1 MRQKMRF
8 AGLLLSLVSS
18 LFLPLVAMAHKDAI
32 GAVYTMSNAVSGNSV
47 LVFDRDI
54 TGKLT
59 PAGEFPTEGL
69 GTGSGLGNQG
79 AVILDPANRWLFVV
93 NPGSDDISV
102 FTIED
107 DGLELLDRVSS
118 NGQQPISLTYSH
130 NLLYVLNAG
139 GGVGGSDSISG
150 FIVGADG
157 KLTPI
162 ADSTRPLS
170 DVSTGPAQIQ
180 FNADGDVLVVTE
192 KATDTI
198 DTYTLDSNGIPSD
211 PNPQPSSGV
220 TPFGFAFGKR
230 DQLIVSE
237 AAGGAT
243 DQGSLSSYVLDQ
255 DGTLDLISS
264 SIATKETAA
273 CWVVVSNDGRV
284 AYTTNAGSNSVSA
297 FHIDFD
303 GELSLLDRNGKA
315 ALTGRNSTPIDM
327 ALSNDGRNLYT
338 LNTGNATISV
348 FRVDIKGGLKRLRT
362 LRNLPLTANGLAAR

>member
-1 MRQKMRF
+1 MQWQMRITGIILSILSILFFPLMTM
-8 AGLLLSLVSS
+8 AGQES
-18 LFLPLVAMAHKDAI
+18 I
-32 GAVYTMSNAVSGNSV
+32 GAVYTMTNAVEGNSI
-47 LVFDRDI
+47 LVFDRDH

-59 PAGEFPTEGL
+59 PGGEFPTEGL

-79 AVILDPANRWLFVV
+79 AVVLDPANRWLFVI

-102 FTIED
+102 FAVIE
-107 DGLELLDRVSS
+107 DGLELIDRVPS
-118 NGQQPISLTYSH
+118 NGQQPISLTFSH

-139 GGVGGSDSISG
+139 GSVGGSDSISG
-150 FIVGADG
+150 FSVGPDG
-157 KLTPI
+157 KLSAI

-170 DVSTGPAQIQ
+170 ATSTGPAQIQ
-180 FNADGDVLVVTE
+180 FNSDGDVLVVTE

-198 DTYTLDSNGIPSD
+198 DTFTVDEAGNPSD
-211 PNPQPSSGV
+211 PISQPSAGM

-230 DQLIVSE
+230 DQLFVSE

-243 DQGSLSSYVLDQ
+243 NQSSLSSYILDE
-255 DGTLDLISS
+255 DGTLNLVSASVD
-264 SIATKETAA
+264 TTETAA

-284 AYTTNAGSNSVSA
+284 AYTTNAGSGSVSA
-297 FHIDFD
+297 FHIDFG

-315 ALTGRNSTPIDM
+315 GLTGRNSTPIDM

-348 FRVDIKGGLKRLRT
+348 FRVDRKGGLERLRT
-362 LRNLPLTANGLAAR
+362 LRNLPVTANGLAAR